1 MSLGCVSAPARI
13 EQSASQPWRGQGVVH
28 LDKSPYAKLRSV
40 PIRAV
45 RMQDGFWG
53 RRRKVTIEKSI
64 PSIRALIEEH
74 GYADNFRR
82 LSKSKK
88 VERKG
93 PVFADTDPYK
103 WIEAVGV
110 FLQSG
115 DQPQLRQWAEEWID
129 EIVAIQEPGGYLNT
143 NFVGE
148 KASQRLIPE
157 TMEWGHELYSL
168 GHMLQAAIAY
178 YRATGNRKLLDA
190 GIKFADYLARDFG
203 PDKKPLLAGHP
214 EVEMALVEL
223 YRTTGER
230 RYLELACEVKGM
242 GRGHIKRIKDS
253 FQKSVYQT

>member
-1 MSLGCVSAPARI
+1 MTNDKLKSEVRTTNCHLPFVIFRLSFAKSFSPRLCGESVWLLPTRLVVEAIMTRRFRPFVILATSLAWVSAPARI

-110 FLQSG
+110 FLQS
-115 DQPQLRQWAEEWID
+115 
-129 EIVAIQEPGGYLNT
+129 
-143 NFVGE
+143 
-148 KASQRLIPE
+148 
-157 TMEWGHELYSL
+157 
-168 GHMLQAAIAY
+168 
-178 YRATGNRKLLDA
+178 
-190 GIKFADYLARDFG
+190 
-203 PDKKPLLAGHP
+203 
-214 EVEMALVEL
+214 
-223 YRTTGER
+223 
-230 RYLELACEVKGM
+230 
-242 GRGHIKRIKDS
+242 
-253 FQKSVYQT
+253 